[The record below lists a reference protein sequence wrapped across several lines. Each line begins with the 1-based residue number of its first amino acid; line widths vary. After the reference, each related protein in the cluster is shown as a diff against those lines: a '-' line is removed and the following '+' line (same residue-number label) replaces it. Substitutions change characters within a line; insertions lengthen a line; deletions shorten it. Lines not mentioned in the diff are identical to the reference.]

1 MQHDTTLITQL
12 REMMT
17 ILAIATGF
25 ITSFVTL
32 VGSWFML
39 KFRIGRH
46 DEQIAELKKTL
57 TNGNGLVQQV
67 TALQMNSVPRERF
80 DQVLF
85 SDPNAVMTQ
94 LGGLH
99 DRMTRLESV
108 CNERH
113 GRRKPE
119 DPSEEA

>member
-1 MQHDTTLITQL
+1 MLQVTVTQF

-17 ILAIATGF
+17 VLALSTGL
-25 ITSFVTL
+25 ISSFVTL

-46 DEQIAELKKTL
+46 DEQIGELKKTI

-67 TALQMNSVPRERF
+67 GALQLNMVDRQRF
-80 DQVLF
+80 DHIMF
-85 SDPNAVMTQ
+85 SDPNSVMTQ
-94 LGGLH
+94 LAGLH
-99 DRMTRLESV
+99 DRMTRLESA

-113 GRRKPE
+113 GARQPVGKRP
-119 DPSEEA
+119 

>member
-1 MQHDTTLITQL
+1 MQEVTVTQF

-17 ILAIATGF
+17 IMAIATGL
-25 ITSFVTL
+25 ISSFVTL

-46 DEQIAELKKTL
+46 DEQIGELKKTI

-67 TALQMNSVPRERF
+67 ASLQLNMVDRQRF
-80 DQVLF
+80 DHIMF

-94 LGGLH
+94 LAGLH
-99 DRMTRLESV
+99 ERMTRVETT
-108 CNERH
+108 CDERH
-113 GRRKPE
+113 TVRQRGLTRKK
-119 DPSEEA
+119 S

>member
-1 MQHDTTLITQL
+1 MQEITVSQV

-17 ILAIATGF
+17 MLAVATGLVS
-25 ITSFVTL
+25 SFVTL

-46 DEQIAELKKTL
+46 DEQIGELKKTI

-67 TALQMNSVPRERF
+67 ASLQLNMVDRQRF
-80 DQVLF
+80 DHLMF

-94 LGGLH
+94 LAGLH
-99 DRMTRLESV
+99 DRMTRMETT
-108 CNERH
+108 CAERH
-113 GRRKPE
+113 PTRRASTGRK
-119 DPSEEA
+119 S

>member
-1 MQHDTTLITQL
+1 MQEMTVTQF

-17 ILAIATGF
+17 ILAIATGLVS
-25 ITSFVTL
+25 SFVTL
-32 VGSWFML
+32 LGSWFML

-46 DEQIAELKKTL
+46 DEQIGELKKTI

-67 TALQMNSVPRERF
+67 ASLQLNMVDRQRF
-80 DQVLF
+80 DHIMF

-94 LGGLH
+94 LAELNE
-99 DRMTRLESV
+99 RMTRLEST

-113 GRRKPE
+113 ARGKPR
-119 DPSEEA
+119 

>member
-1 MQHDTTLITQL
+1 MQEVSLTQF
-12 REMMT
+12 REMMM
-17 ILAIATGF
+17 ILAIVTGLVS
-25 ITSFVTL
+25 SFVTL

-46 DEQIAELKKTL
+46 DEQIGELKKTI

-67 TALQMNSVPRERF
+67 ATLQLNMVDRQRF
-80 DQVLF
+80 DHIMF

-94 LGGLH
+94 LSGLH
-99 DRMTRLESV
+99 ERLTRLEST

-113 GRRKPE
+113 ATRRQPAGKK
-119 DPSEEA
+119 S

>member
-1 MQHDTTLITQL
+1 MQEVTVTQF

-17 ILAIATGF
+17 ILAIATGLVS
-25 ITSFVTL
+25 SFVTL

-46 DEQIAELKKTL
+46 DEQIAELKKTI

-67 TALQMNSVPRERF
+67 ASLQMNMVDRQRF
-80 DQVLF
+80 DHILF

-94 LGGLH
+94 LAGLH
-99 DRMTRLESV
+99 DRMTRLEST
-108 CNERH
+108 CAERH
-113 GRRKPE
+113 AQRRHE
-119 DPSEEA
+119 STERSS

>member
-1 MQHDTTLITQL
+1 MQEITVSQV

-17 ILAIATGF
+17 VLAVATGLVS
-25 ITSFVTL
+25 SFVTL

-46 DEQIAELKKTL
+46 DEQIAELKKTI

-67 TALQMNSVPRERF
+67 ASLQMNMVDRQRF
-80 DQVLF
+80 DHIMF

-94 LGGLH
+94 LAGLH
-99 DRMTRLESV
+99 DRMTRMETT
-108 CNERH
+108 CAERH
-113 GRRKPE
+113 PARRASVGRK
-119 DPSEEA
+119 S